1 MKMLIYER
9 AQLNSSHEPN
19 AIKGYLMATRA
30 IRTISCEWSCAQ
42 RVALFVYLTFKNPN
56 YENSSHIHESIYRR
70 TGKA

>member
-1 MKMLIYER
+1 MLFAMLKYKR

-42 RVALFVYLTFKNPN
+42 RVALFVYLTF
-56 YENSSHIHESIYRR
+56 
-70 TGKA
+70 